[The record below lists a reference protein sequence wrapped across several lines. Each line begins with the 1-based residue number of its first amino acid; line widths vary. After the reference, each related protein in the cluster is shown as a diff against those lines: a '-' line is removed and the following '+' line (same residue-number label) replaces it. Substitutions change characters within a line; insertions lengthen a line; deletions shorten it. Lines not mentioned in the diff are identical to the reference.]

1 MAGADNVEVAV
12 SVSRYRKRDWLALIP
27 IVADGFLLGGVSNLG
42 HDRAPSERLR
52 AGAVSAQRSSLLS
65 CCRCTLSC
73 YLMIGRTLLPDVSA
87 QLRSSAFHAAG
98 YRHAFYLA

>member
-27 IVADGFLLGGVSNLG
+27 VVADGFLLGGVSNLG
-42 HDRAPSERLR
+42 HDRAPPENLC
-52 AGAVSAQRSSLLS
+52 AGAVSEQTSCLSS
-65 CCRCTLSC
+65 CCRCTLS
-73 YLMIGRTLLPDVSA
+73 YYMKMGSTLLPDVSA
-87 QLRSSAFHAAG
+87 QLRSSAFHAES